1 MIEHRFRAYLA
12 AAVLATFLATGVIA
26 TPAKAQACRE
36 QTVIML
42 SASWCGFCRQARKFF
57 GANDIE
63 FTEVDVEKTD
73 HADIQRLYR
82 QNGVPVIFIGREQ
95 VAGFDETR
103 LRYLLCI
110 EE

>member
-1 MIEHRFRAYLA
+1 MIEHRICKRLA
-12 AAVLATFLATGVIA
+12 AIVTVGLCAVSL
-26 TPAKAQACRE
+26 PAPVQAQACRE

-57 GANDIE
+57 NAHVIE
-63 FTEVDVEKTD
+63 FTEIDVEQTD

-103 LRYLLCI
+103 LRDLLCI